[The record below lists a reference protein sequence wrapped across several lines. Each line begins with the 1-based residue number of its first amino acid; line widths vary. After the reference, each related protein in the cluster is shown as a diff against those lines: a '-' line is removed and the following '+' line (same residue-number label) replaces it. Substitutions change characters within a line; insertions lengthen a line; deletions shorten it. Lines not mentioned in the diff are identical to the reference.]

1 MTKEEWKEELD
12 GVYCHLEKEGNDIVN
27 IKIKDIPELA
37 YTSLMNKAMVKNLT
51 EKHGSDWCLR
61 LNCWYDTNTGSI
73 EYEGEV
79 AKGTLMYVNLE
90 IEEEL
95 KKALD
100 ETIKLF
106 WRKQVKLWKAIL

>member
-1 MTKEEWKEELD
+1 MNVEEWKEELD
-12 GVYCHLEKEGNDIVN
+12 GVYCHLGKKENDIVN
-27 IKIKDIPELA
+27 IKITDIPELA

-51 EKHGSDWCLR
+51 EKHGSNWSLR

-90 IEEEL
+90 VEENI

-100 ETIKLF
+100 ETVKLF
-106 WRKQVKLWKAIL
+106 WKRQIGFRKAIL

>member
-12 GVYCHLEKEGNDIVN
+12 GVYCHLGKEKNDTVN
-27 IKIKDIPELA
+27 IKITDIPEIA
-37 YTSLMNKAMVKNLT
+37 YTSLMDRAMVKNLT
-51 EKHGSDWCLR
+51 EKHGSDWSLR
-61 LNCWYDTNTGSI
+61 LNCWYNTETGSI

-90 IEEEL
+90 IDEEL

-106 WRKQVKLWKAIL
+106 WKRQIDFRKAIL

>member
-1 MTKEEWKEELD
+1 MTKEQWKEELD
-12 GVYCHLEKEGNDIVN
+12 GVYCHLVREENDIID
-27 IKIKDIPELA
+27 IKITDIPDIA

-51 EKHGSDWCLR
+51 EKHGSNWSLR
-61 LNCWYDTNTGSI
+61 LNCWYDTNTKAI

-90 IEEEL
+90 IDEEL

-100 ETIKLF
+100 ETIRLF
-106 WRKQVKLWKAIL
+106 WKRQLDFRKAIL